1 VSADRRQLDEVGV
14 VHMPGVL
21 DAAWC
26 ARLHAA
32 IERCR
37 ADPGPHYG
45 VLSCPGEPTVDS
57 DLFRWFDDPD
67 LRAAAHDSP
76 LPALA
81 AALIG
86 EAAVVLI
93 EDQWFASAAAATTPS
108 PWHQDDPYYNID
120 GGFLTIWVALDD
132 APADAA
138 LRVVPGSH
146 RWGRLFAPV
155 EFSATSTTIGA
166 AGDLDPVPD
175 VDGEPLRY
183 ETVGWD
189 VAAGDA
195 IALHSRTLH
204 AAGGVPVADRPFRR
218 LSTRWAGGDA
228 RYVER
233 GPHVASFWHVLP
245 HGLRPGDRLACDVF
259 PVIRPGT
266 RRAGTA

>member
-1 VSADRRQLDEVGV
+1 MGGDGLRDTLDEVGA
-14 VHMPGVL
+14 VHVPGVL
-21 DAAWC
+21 DASWR

-45 VLSCPGEPTVDS
+45 VLSRPGEPVVDS

-67 LRAAAHDSP
+67 LWAVVHDSP

-81 AALIG
+81 G
-86 EAAVVLI
+86 ELLGASEIVLV
-93 EDQWFASAAAATTPS
+93 EDQWFSSAASATTAS

-120 GGFLTIWVALDD
+120 RDFLTIWVALDD
-132 APADAA
+132 APEAAA

-155 EFSATSTTIGA
+155 EFSATSATIGIGA
-166 AGDLDPVPD
+166 DDMEPVPD
-175 VDGEPLRY
+175 VDGDGRY
-183 ETVGWD
+183 VTVGWD

-204 AAGGVPVADRPFRR
+204 AAGAKPIEGRPFRR
-218 LSTRWAGGDA
+218 LSTRWVDGDA
-228 RYVER
+228 RYEDR
-233 GPHVASFWHVLP
+233 GPHVASFWHILD
-245 HGLRPGDRLACDVF
+245 HGLQPGDRLACDVF
-259 PVIRPGT
+259 PVVWA
-266 RRAGTA
+266 RAGL